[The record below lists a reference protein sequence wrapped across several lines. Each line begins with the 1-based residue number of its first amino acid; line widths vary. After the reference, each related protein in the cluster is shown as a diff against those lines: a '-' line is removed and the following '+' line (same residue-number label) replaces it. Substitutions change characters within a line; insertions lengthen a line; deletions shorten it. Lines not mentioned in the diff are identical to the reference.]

1 LILDGLKLVNFGP
14 FAWHQGLPQTTINSG
29 LMLVG
34 DCRASRV
41 IATFRAP
48 PRNMSTRK
56 TSHAP
61 QNISAGPHLKFAAP
75 AIATS
80 AAGSKLR
87 APDQPKTK
95 IDVVYG
101 DVLISP

>member
-1 LILDGLKLVNFGP
+1 LAPRPAADNDQLRFD
-14 FAWHQGLPQTTINSG
+14 ACWGLPRFACYCHI
-29 LMLVG
+29 
-34 DCRASRV
+34 
-41 IATFRAP
+41 
-48 PRNMSTRK
+48 PRSTK
-56 TSHAP
+56 EYEHAKVEHAP
-61 QNISAGPHLKFAAP
+61 RNISAGLHLKFAVPP